1 MRKKSLTGR
10 VVRRNC
16 EAKLGHNWRV
26 ALRETAVVAKP
37 VAFAATVGQIDVVEL
52 LEERRV
58 AVLAKEFDFR
68 RSCVGRAPLAA
79 AHLRKRLLGERN
91 LVRLGERVEDKAS
104 RHRAVR
110 LAAVRKRKRNALCID
125 FESLP
130 AVVGSAARSR
140 GAVQVNVG
148 TETFV
153 GKRVRIRSGIAS
165 AFALCLC
172 LLKLILLLIESLFV

>member
-26 ALRETAVVAKP
+26 ALLETVVGAKP

-110 LAAVRKRKRNALCID
+110 LAAVRKRERNALCID

-130 AVVGSAARSR
+130 AVVAARSR
-140 GAVQVNVG
+140 GAVQVNIG

-153 GKRVRIRSGIAS
+153 GKRVRIRSGIAN
-165 AFALCLC
+165 AFDLCLC